1 MNYRLSR
8 CPLTFCAS
16 LLSPGDGCDR
26 AATEGVKGSREEA
39 PGSRDLGGRR
49 MGRRWPKKG
58 ALDAWLGAEDAPLGS
73 FAATPRGTSSAK
85 GEYRKDSGL
94 PGSGCSIARNP
105 LSQPP
110 RHALLP
116 GGEDAAPLRRAQPSS
131 ARGSRKR
138 AAPTGAPPASPPRP
152 LLAGGPL
159 PPRGAGSAPAGMGGP
174 SAVTSY
180 LVAVCQDSNPRYTL
194 NPPSVPAAVATR
206 HSCLT
211 LSGPKR

>member
-1 MNYRLSR
+1 MPGWEPKMLRSGHSR
-8 CPLTFCAS
+8 QPRGE
-16 LLSPGDGCDR
+16 P
-26 AATEGVKGSREEA
+26 
-39 PGSRDLGGRR
+39 
-49 MGRRWPKKG
+49 
-58 ALDAWLGAEDAPLGS
+58 APLKANTERT
-73 FAATPRGTSSAK
+73 AAYLVPAA
-85 GEYRKDSGL
+85 
-94 PGSGCSIARNP
+94 PIARNP

-116 GGEDAAPLRRAQPSS
+116 GGEDASPLRRAQPSS

-211 LSGPKR
+211 LSGPKH